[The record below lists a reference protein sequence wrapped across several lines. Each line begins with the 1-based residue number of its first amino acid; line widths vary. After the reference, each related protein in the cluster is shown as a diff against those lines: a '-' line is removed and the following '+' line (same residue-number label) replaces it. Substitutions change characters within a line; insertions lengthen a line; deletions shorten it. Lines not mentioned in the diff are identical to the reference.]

1 MIEVRR
7 IINLLILS
15 STTPRTSER
24 TRTITRRALTL
35 ACLAPKKRTRNTP
48 RVACTGRGGSLNSFI
63 GLLEKIS
70 SRNTH

>member
-15 STTPRTSER
+15 STTLRTSER
-24 TRTITRRALTL
+24 TRTITKRALTL

-48 RVACTGRGGSLNSFI
+48 RVACTGRGG
-63 GLLEKIS
+63 
-70 SRNTH
+70 